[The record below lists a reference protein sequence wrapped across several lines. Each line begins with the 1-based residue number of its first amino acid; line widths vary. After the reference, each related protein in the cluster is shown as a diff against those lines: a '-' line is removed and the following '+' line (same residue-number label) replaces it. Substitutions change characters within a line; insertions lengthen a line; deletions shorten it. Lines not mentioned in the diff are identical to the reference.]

1 MYTGEKKFVKNNQ
14 KQGVCFGGFA
24 ISDLTP
30 ELLCGILMLDSTE
43 VFREV
48 FYGKVQLF
56 RVCVCI

>member
-1 MYTGEKKFVKNNQ
+1 MRICADVHFFN
-14 KQGVCFGGFA
+14 
-24 ISDLTP
+24 LTP

-56 RVCVCI
+56 RICVCI